1 MRARGNHVEAHTFAG
16 AGDLDEGILHQPT
29 RFSKKQG
36 KQVLI
41 GTKGLVALLGD
52 ACHPT
57 LPYQAQGAA
66 MAVEDGFAIGKLLG
80 LSHAHLAAI
89 VDEPPEYIPDLL
101 KIYEGIRKVRTTR
114 TVQAAVNNRKV
125 FHIPD
130 GIVQAVRDLV
140 LGYAGVT
147 SKSDWTWLFSGR
159 MRRMLVH
166 DLDGECEREFD
177 KFVSTRG

>member
-1 MRARGNHVEAHTFAG
+1 M
-16 AGDLDEGILHQPT
+16 
-29 RFSKKQG
+29 
-36 KQVLI
+36 LI
-41 GTKGLVALLGD
+41 SGKGLVALLGD

-80 LSHAHLAAI
+80 LSHVHLATIA
-89 VDEPPEYIPDLL
+89 DEPPEYIPELL
-101 KIYEGIRKVRTTR
+101 KIYEDIRKARTTR

-130 GIVQAVRDLV
+130 GIVQAVRDFV

-147 SKSDWTWLFSGR
+147 SKSDWTWLFSSR

-177 KFVSTRG
+177 KFVSTRR